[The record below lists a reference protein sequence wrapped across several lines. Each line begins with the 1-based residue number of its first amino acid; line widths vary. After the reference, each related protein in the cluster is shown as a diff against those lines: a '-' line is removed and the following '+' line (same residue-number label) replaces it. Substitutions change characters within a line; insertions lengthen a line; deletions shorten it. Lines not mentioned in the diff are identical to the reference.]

1 MKNINHVNKVIS
13 FFLTILLL
21 AFCITEPVYARGGC
35 FAQGTPVLTSQ
46 GHKPIEKLN
55 KSDSIITYN
64 FTTHQ
69 LEIGKIEE
77 IKILTSHE
85 YLLINNKIEVTET
98 HPFYIKTDTGVKLKQ
113 AQKLEIGDQLIG
125 EGDSRVFIFN
135 IDHIKENIT
144 VYNLISVNPNHNFYA
159 NGILVHN
166 KGGGGGT
173 GSAGG
178 GYYRGGNGNS
188 SFTPINS
195 KTLPKYILI
204 LVVLFAGLLPVIF
217 CREIYNFTNLF
228 NKKFTNNSDLIH
240 FATNIN
246 PKFTNC
252 YSLKYT
258 KDNEQWNKTTI
269 QFEINEQEYQ
279 QIISKNQLIEK
290 ITSLFIQYQLD
301 WTMKDFEQMLD
312 YISKPFY
319 YLQYYV
325 FQRDFGSSSDIVYQ
339 PEVIEA
345 APISYKKE
353 DNQHIFRVQV
363 NGKMTS
369 FVISSEGYVLSGEP
383 FPRLF
388 SEYWDISVNSSGK
401 WYLVNI
407 TSP

>member
-1 MKNINHVNKVIS
+1 MKNISRLIKTIS
-13 FFLTILLL
+13 SFLIIILI
-21 AFCITEPVYARGGC
+21 AFWIAEPVDARGGC
-35 FAQGTPVLTSQ
+35 FAQGTLVLTSQ

-55 KSDSIITYN
+55 KADSIITYN

-135 IDHIKENIT
+135 IDYIKENIT

-166 KGGGGGT
+166 KGGGGTGGT
-173 GSAGG
+173 GGS
-178 GYYRGGNGNS
+178 YYRGGNGNS

-204 LVVLFAGLLPVIF
+204 LLVLFAGLLPVIF
-217 CREIYNFTNLF
+217 CREIYNLTHLF
-228 NKKFTNNSDLIH
+228 NKEFTNDSDLIK

-246 PKFTNC
+246 LKFTNR
-252 YSLKYT
+252 YSLKYS
-258 KDNEQWNKTTI
+258 KDKEQWNQISI
-269 QFEINEQEYQ
+269 QFEMGEQEYQ
-279 QIISKNQLIEK
+279 QIISKNHLIEK
-290 ITSLFIQYQLD
+290 ITSLFILYQMD
-301 WTMKDFEQMLD
+301 WTLKDFDQMLD
-312 YISKPFY
+312 YISEPFY

-325 FQRDFGSSSDIVYQ
+325 FQRDFGTSFDIIYQ

-345 APISYKKE
+345 APISYKQE

-363 NGKMTS
+363 NGKMTN

-407 TSP
+407 TSL

>member
-1 MKNINHVNKVIS
+1 MKNINYVNKVIS
-13 FFLTILLL
+13 IFLIILL

-55 KSDSIITYN
+55 KADSIVTYN

-69 LEIGKIEE
+69 LEIGKIGE
-77 IKILTSHE
+77 IKLLTSHE
-85 YLLINNKIEVTET
+85 YLLINNKIRVTET

-125 EGDSRVFIFN
+125 EGDSRIFIFN

-173 GSAGG
+173 GGGGG

-195 KTLPKYILI
+195 KTLPKYLLI
-204 LVVLFAGLLPVIF
+204 LLVLFAGLLPVIF
-217 CREIYNFTNLF
+217 CREIYNLTHLF
-228 NKKFTNNSDLIH
+228 NKEFTNDSDLIK

-246 PKFTNC
+246 SKFTNR
-252 YSLKYT
+252 YSLKYS
-258 KDNEQWNKTTI
+258 KDKEQWKQILI
-269 QFEINEQEYQ
+269 QFEIGEQEYQ
-279 QIISKNQLIEK
+279 QIISKNHLIEE
-290 ITSLFIQYQLD
+290 INSLFIKYQMD
-301 WTMKDFEQMLD
+301 WTMKDFEHMLD

-325 FQRDFGSSSDIVYQ
+325 FQRDFGTSFDIIYQ

-345 APISYKKE
+345 APISYKQE

-363 NGKMTS
+363 NGKMTN

-407 TSP
+407 TSL